1 MINLCTLLY
10 WFNCISYFRDCK
22 DCRMLTA
29 GNYDK
34 TQSYSLN
41 SGKVSAVIIG
51 NDYYRYSHKFT
62 PRCVWLVIYVSF
74 PAVFFLTTL

>member
-1 MINLCTLLY
+1 
-10 WFNCISYFRDCK
+10 
-22 DCRMLTA
+22 MLTA

-51 NDYYRYSHKFT
+51 NDYYRYSHKFI
-62 PRCVWLVIYVSF
+62 PRCV
-74 PAVFFLTTL
+74 